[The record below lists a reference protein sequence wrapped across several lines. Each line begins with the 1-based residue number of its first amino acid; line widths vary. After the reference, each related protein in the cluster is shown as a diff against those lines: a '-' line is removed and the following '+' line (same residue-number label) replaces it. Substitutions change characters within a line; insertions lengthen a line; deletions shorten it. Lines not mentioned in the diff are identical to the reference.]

1 MSAAGKGQGIFE
13 QPADFV
19 PGKVGRAIGPKCAAF
34 SFNLTENLRADA
46 GTVTMW
52 IRTPGRNHVQDY
64 VHVWGAGNAFIFF
77 DGRSLNFGG
86 TKFPCHYAKDTVD
99 RWHHYV
105 ITWDLD
111 SMHAY
116 VDGELAT
123 GCPAEGYKR
132 TTLELPL
139 GRMHFQTA
147 NLAAFDD
154 IRIYS
159 APISPTQIKDL
170 CAALTFGAPAPEA
183 FVPRNLE
190 GDGRD
195 PGPED

>member
-1 MSAAGKGQGIFE
+1 
-13 QPADFV
+13 
-19 PGKVGRAIGPKCAAF
+19 
-34 SFNLTENLRADA
+34 
-46 GTVTMW
+46 
-52 IRTPGRNHVQDY
+52 
-64 VHVWGAGNAFIFF
+64 
-77 DGRSLNFGG
+77 
-86 TKFPCHYAKDTVD
+86 
-99 RWHHYV
+99 
-105 ITWDLD
+105 
-111 SMHAY
+111 MHAY